1 MKKQTAAVMSA
12 VTLIS
17 SVVPIAPVSAMENQ
31 EVLEEIVEQTTE
43 HVEGAIASSEILQE
57 GNGIISEEVETVT
70 EEIKED
76 AVNTEL
82 LEEVT
87 SDINVESN
95 EGEKIEVKD
104 EEVFEEDRKSVV

>member
-31 EVLEEIVEQTTE
+31 EVLKEIVEQTTE
-43 HVEGAIASSEILQE
+43 QVEGPIASSEILQE
-57 GNGIISEEVETVT
+57 GNEIILEEAETVN

-76 AVNTEL
+76 TVSTEL
-82 LEEVT
+82 PEEIT
-87 SDINVESN
+87 NGINVESN
-95 EGEKIEVKD
+95 EGEKID
-104 EEVFEEDRKSVV
+104 VV